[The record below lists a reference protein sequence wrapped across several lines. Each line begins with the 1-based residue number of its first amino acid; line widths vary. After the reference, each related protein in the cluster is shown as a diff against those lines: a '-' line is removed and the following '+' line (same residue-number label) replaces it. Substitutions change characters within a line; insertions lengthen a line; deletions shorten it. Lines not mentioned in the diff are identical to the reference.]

1 MAPTNHQNNIFYLS
15 APSQREREWIARYP
29 LGWCIKQNIHTS
41 TYLSVYIAITCSSAL
56 PLFLFQHL
64 TTLFLCYSP
73 PPVCSFVTMSL
84 HSLSLRSLCLP
95 FLCYFVFY
103 ILCPLCHSGFCLFV
117 TLSLHTQPLMSLCH
131 YVFRSSVT
139 LSFTYSVPYVFMSL
153 WLLFIMYILAS

>member
-73 PPVCSFVTMSL
+73 PVC
-84 HSLSLRSLCLP
+84 
-95 FLCYFVFY
+95 
-103 ILCPLCHSGFCLFV
+103 
-117 TLSLHTQPLMSLCH
+117 
-131 YVFRSSVT
+131 SSVT
-139 LSFTYSVPYVFMSL
+139 MSFTYSVPLCLYVILASVSLLLFLYILCYHVFMSFWLHKCKVFL
-153 WLLFIMYILAS
+153 WTSYFVGNLWVASWAISSLFVSHV